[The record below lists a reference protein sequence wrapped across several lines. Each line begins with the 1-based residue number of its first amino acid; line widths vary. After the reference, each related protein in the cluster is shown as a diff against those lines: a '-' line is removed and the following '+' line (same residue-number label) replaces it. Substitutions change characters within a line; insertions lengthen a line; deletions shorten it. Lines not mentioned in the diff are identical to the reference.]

1 MTPTLVCA
9 VDSDD
14 DQARGPLR
22 IGADLAKRLGLPL
35 VVAHVA
41 PLGPSAAGGAVA
53 GAEAVVLAP
62 TPGLPYPYPIAP
74 DAAEL
79 DKLRDDARRRV
90 EQLLGQWG
98 ISDAQVEVA
107 LDSTIAAGLRQ
118 IAADRDAE
126 LLVVGSRGRGAVRAA
141 LLGSTV
147 HALVAD
153 APCPVVVVPA
163 SD

>member
-1 MTPTLVCA
+1 MSPTLVCA
-9 VDSDD
+9 VDCDD
-14 DQARGPLR
+14 DQRGPLT

-41 PLGPSAAGGAVA
+41 PLGHLAAGGSVA
-53 GAEAVVLAP
+53 GDEAVVLAP
-62 TPGLPYPYPIAP
+62 APGLPYPYPIAP

-90 EQLLGQWG
+90 EQLLAQWG
-98 ISDAQVEVA
+98 VSDAQVEVA
-107 LDSTIAAGLRQ
+107 LAGTIADGLRQ

-126 LLVVGSRGRGAVRAA
+126 LLVVGSRGRGTVRAA
-141 LLGSTV
+141 LLGSTA